1 MKKENMEIKLQIDNV
16 TNLIIS
22 ERDDNQFLKNK
33 LKEFKHRFAIFKE
46 ISLNKIKKLDN
57 ELNFAK
63 EKERNYI
70 IRKTGEKN
78 KEKYNNFMNTLQY
91 NEIMKKINEY
101 QINLKKN
108 NDIIRQYKV
117 NNYVKKEENKNLK
130 SDKEDLIYENEILKK
145 KSRFKKNKNDFK
157 KKLKNY

>member
-1 MKKENMEIKLQIDNV
+1 MEIKLQIDNV

-63 EKERNYI
+63 EK
-70 IRKTGEKN
+70 
-78 KEKYNNFMNTLQY
+78 
-91 NEIMKKINEY
+91 
-101 QINLKKN
+101 
-108 NDIIRQYKV
+108 
-117 NNYVKKEENKNLK
+117 
-130 SDKEDLIYENEILKK
+130 
-145 KSRFKKNKNDFK
+145 
-157 KKLKNY
+157 

>member
-1 MKKENMEIKLQIDNV
+1 MEIKLQIDNV

-22 ERDDNQFLKNK
+22 EGDDNQFLKNK
-33 LKEFKHRFAIFKE
+33 LKEFKHMFEVFKE
-46 ISLNKIKKLDN
+46 LSLDKVKKLDN

-101 QINLKKN
+101 QINLKKY

-145 KSRFKKNKNDFK
+145 KNQVLKKQKRFQEKIKK
-157 KKLKNY
+157 

>member
-1 MKKENMEIKLQIDNV
+1 
-16 TNLIIS
+16 
-22 ERDDNQFLKNK
+22 
-33 LKEFKHRFAIFKE
+33 
-46 ISLNKIKKLDN
+46 
-57 ELNFAK
+57 
-63 EKERNYI
+63 
-70 IRKTGEKN
+70 
-78 KEKYNNFMNTLQY
+78 MNTLQY